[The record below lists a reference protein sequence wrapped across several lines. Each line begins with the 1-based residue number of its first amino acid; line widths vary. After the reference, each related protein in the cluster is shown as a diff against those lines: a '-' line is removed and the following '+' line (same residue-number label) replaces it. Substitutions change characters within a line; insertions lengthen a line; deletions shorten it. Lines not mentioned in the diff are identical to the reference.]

1 MFISVLHE
9 QSNFMNNPFEAD
21 KGAKHEELRNRLDEF
36 HQLENEDKLA
46 AIYSELLKSN
56 NSFALEQEREGI
68 EDFTTDSIEELID
81 FNNDG
86 ILSIKESVYAL
97 KSLGVFD
104 YLKKHKGVTID
115 EAALLLSSITGNSF
129 SNYRKHIASKKT
141 AELTPHKKTN
151 KQQDVHRTLWGKLFK
166 KEHGNTLLPKIDPIA
181 NDKWVHSGQVTDN
194 LSGAEPK

>member
-81 FNNDG
+81 FNNNG

-115 EAALLLSSITGNSF
+115 EAALLLSSITGSSF

-151 KQQDVHRTLWGKLFK
+151 KQKEVHRTLWEKLFN

-181 NDKWVHSGQVTDN
+181 NDKWVDSGQVTDKF
-194 LSGAEPK
+194 SETKSK